1 MPGSFNFDSDY
12 HPEIYARMMMTL
24 GHGYAPFV
32 PEPTDDPEA
41 PNEAYTKVG
50 VESGDVVLLNEDGGY
65 DYVFNCTLSINHPKN
80 VRGVPDGHQP
90 FTLVPG
96 NRRSTPF
103 FSAGARLRTSGGVER
118 DVGLNAFGQLVY
130 VLLCVYHIY
139 IYLRCGSI
147 AVKEPALTSELSFL
161 ATMAPCFRFV
171 KAPRGSPIKIPSAF
185 KIGP

>member
-12 HPEIYARMMMTL
+12 HPEIYARTMMAL

-50 VESGDVVLLNEDGGY
+50 LEIGDVILLNDDGGY

-80 VRGVPDGHQP
+80 VRGAPDGYQP

-96 NRRSTPF
+96 NRRSAPF

-118 DVGLNAFGQLVY
+118 DVGLNVSGQFVY
-130 VLLCVYHIY
+130 VFLCVDY
-139 IYLRCGSI
+139 IYLRCGSV
-147 AVKEPALTSELSFL
+147 AVKESVLTSELSFL

-171 KAPRGSPIKIPSAF
+171 KAPCGSPIKIPSHF